1 MLTGAIQ
8 MEGAI
13 LVVSVNDGPQVQT
26 REHVILAKEVGIT
39 HIVVFINKLDSIIEA
54 DMKDL
59 VEMEVREL
67 LETYGYPGDLPI
79 IKGSAR
85 LALEENSDNFSEI
98 GMLSVKN
105 LMDTVD
111 SYIPQPD
118 RLINAPFLL
127 AIESVYVITGRG
139 TVVTGKIEQ
148 GALKENDELDLL
160 GRIIKKTACLG
171 IEMFHKTMSN
181 AEVGDNVGILVKNIK
196 KEDVRRGY
204 LLATPNSM
212 KIYKSFEAKVYI
224 LTKKEG
230 GRHKPFVTNYKPQF
244 FFRTS
249 NITGS
254 VNLPE
259 SISVVMP
266 GDSLVFKVDLV
277 EFCPLNLGLKFV
289 MREGTLTIGA
299 VLLLIYTN
307 L

>member
-26 REHVILAKEVGIT
+26 REHVILAKEVGIK
-39 HIVVFINKLDSIIEA
+39 HIIVFINKLDSVVER

-59 VEMEVREL
+59 VELEVREL
-67 LETYGYPGDLPI
+67 LESYGYPVDLPVV
-79 IKGSAR
+79 KGSAR
-85 LALEENSDNFSEI
+85 LALREDSEDYSVI
-98 GMLSVKN
+98 GMLSIKK

-111 SYIPQPD
+111 SYIPQPL

-127 AIESVYVITGRG
+127 AIESIYVITGRG

-148 GALKENDELDLL
+148 GTLKENDDLELL
-160 GRIIKKTACLG
+160 GHEVKKTIAIG
-171 IEMFHKTMSN
+171 IEMFHKTLSI
-181 AEVGDNVGILVKNIK
+181 AEVGDNVGILIKNIK
-196 KEDVRRGY
+196 KEDVKRGY
-204 LLATPNSM
+204 VLAMPGFM

-249 NITGS
+249 NVTGTLF
-254 VNLPE
+254 LPE
-259 SISVVMP
+259 GVSVVMP
-266 GDSLVFKVDLV
+266 GDNLNLRVELV
-277 EFCPLNLGLKFV
+277 EKVALNLGLKFV

-299 VLLLIYTN
+299 GVITN
-307 L
+307 LA